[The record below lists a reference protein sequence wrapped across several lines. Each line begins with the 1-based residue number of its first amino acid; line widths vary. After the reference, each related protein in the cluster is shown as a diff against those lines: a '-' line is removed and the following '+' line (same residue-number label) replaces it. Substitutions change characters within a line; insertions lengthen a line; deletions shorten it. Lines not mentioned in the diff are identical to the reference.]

1 MNQYKKMAKNTVWF
15 AIGSFGSKIIT
26 FLMVPLYT
34 HVLNRGE
41 FGQVDIFN
49 TTLSLLIPFLSLNLF
64 SSIIRFTLDKKED
77 KSTILMNTLVTTLIF
92 YGIFYVFTSLFVSVD
107 FFVQYNLY
115 FYSIL
120 IAALFAMA
128 FSMFAKGIGKV
139 HLFSIGGILETV
151 TLVGFNLVFLLVL
164 NMGVKGYFLSIL
176 LSKIM
181 TAFFLL
187 ISCKIYKYIDFR
199 KLSKSKLKEM
209 LLFSLPLLPNSLNF
223 WIMNV
228 SDRYI
233 LSYFLGYEATGIY
246 SASYKIPT
254 IITVINT
261 IFYQAWQISA
271 IENMNSEKRDK
282 FYSNVFK
289 VNMGLILIMT
299 SGLLMILKPFMSVYV
314 APDYFIA
321 YKYVPFLLISTIFAS
336 FSSFFG
342 IGYLTSKKT
351 KNAFTTSIFGSMA
364 NIAINIVF
372 IPIIGIQA
380 AAISTLIA
388 FFVMW
393 VARVFQTKK
402 YYNIKVDYLRL
413 ISSLIIIFVQTYLVI
428 SKKEY
433 SLFLQLILFVILLL
447 LFIKEEKII
456 FKKAINYVKN
466 KRSK

>member
-428 SKKEY
+428 SKEEY

>member
-1 MNQYKKMAKNTVWF
+1 
-15 AIGSFGSKIIT
+15 
-26 FLMVPLYT
+26 
-34 HVLNRGE
+34 
-41 FGQVDIFN
+41 
-49 TTLSLLIPFLSLNLF
+49 LNLF

-92 YGIFYVFTSLFVSVD
+92 YGIFYVFTSLFVSIE

-120 IAALFAMA
+120 IAALFSTA

-139 HLFSIGGILETV
+139 YLFSIGGILETV
-151 TLVGFNLVFLLVL
+151 TLVGFNLLFLLVL

-176 LSKIM
+176 FSKIM

-261 IFYQAWQISA
+261 IFY
-271 IENMNSEKRDK
+271 
-282 FYSNVFK
+282 
-289 VNMGLILIMT
+289 
-299 SGLLMILKPFMSVYV
+299 
-314 APDYFIA
+314 
-321 YKYVPFLLISTIFAS
+321 
-336 FSSFFG
+336 
-342 IGYLTSKKT
+342 
-351 KNAFTTSIFGSMA
+351 
-364 NIAINIVF
+364 
-372 IPIIGIQA
+372 
-380 AAISTLIA
+380 
-388 FFVMW
+388 
-393 VARVFQTKK
+393 
-402 YYNIKVDYLRL
+402 
-413 ISSLIIIFVQTYLVI
+413 
-428 SKKEY
+428 
-433 SLFLQLILFVILLL
+433 
-447 LFIKEEKII
+447 
-456 FKKAINYVKN
+456 
-466 KRSK
+466 